1 MNRPLHYSSALSV
14 VGALIAGGFVPS
26 GCNALPTK
34 LESPGAC
41 GISLMIWSREPSEAK
56 YEYFEVD
63 RGTFGYG
70 GGKDGLAMAPSWETP
85 LSPDQ
90 CAALREI
97 AQRGGWMSTD
107 PPAAVPVLEGG
118 DRLADVAVMW
128 EGGQR
133 QFAASG
139 DDPSVREAVEMLS
152 QIAAA
157 RFQRQLDRLPEA
169 GKQPR

>member
-1 MNRPLHYSSALSV
+1 M
-14 VGALIAGGFVPS
+14 
-26 GCNALPTK
+26 
-34 LESPGAC
+34 
-41 GISLMIWSREPSEAK
+41 
-56 YEYFEVD
+56 
-63 RGTFGYG
+63 
-70 GGKDGLAMAPSWETP
+70 
-85 LSPDQ
+85 
-90 CAALREI
+90 
-97 AQRGGWMSTD
+97 
-107 PPAAVPVLEGG
+107 AVPVPEGG

-139 DDPSVREAVEMLS
+139 DDPSVREAVAMLS